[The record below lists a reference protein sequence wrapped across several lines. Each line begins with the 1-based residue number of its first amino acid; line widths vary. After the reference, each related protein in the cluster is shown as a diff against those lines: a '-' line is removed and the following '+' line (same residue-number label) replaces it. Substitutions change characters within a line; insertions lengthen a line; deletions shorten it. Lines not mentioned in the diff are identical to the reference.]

1 VECGDGAPKKG
12 NLLVSPGWLDLQ
24 RALVP
29 WKCEGLAP
37 VDAHRSLVPTSP
49 LMTMA
54 GVVSHLRWTEQ
65 LWFEVLFLGGPAEG
79 PQFDEE
85 REDADMRV
93 EGVSLTQLLQEYE
106 QQCAVSRDI
115 VAAHSLDEVGR
126 HPDFASG
133 GATLR
138 WILLH
143 MLDET
148 ARHAGHLDLI
158 RELLDGRKGYY

>member
-1 VECGDGAPKKG
+1 V
-12 NLLVSPGWLDLQ
+12 
-24 RALVP
+24 R
-29 WKCEGLAP
+29 GLAG
-37 VDAHRSLVPTSP
+37 HR
-49 LMTMA
+49 
-54 GVVSHLRWTEQ
+54 
-65 LWFEVLFLGGPAEG
+65 GGALPG
-79 PQFDEE
+79 
-85 REDADMRV
+85 R
-93 EGVSLTQLLQEYE
+93 GG
-106 QQCAVSRDI
+106 
-115 VAAHSLDEVGR
+115 AA